1 MSKQVN
7 EADILF
13 AEKEIKI
20 GDETITIKPY
30 SWAQSMK
37 LVKPLG
43 VIIHLLIDHADELQK
58 ALKEFDK
65 AKTKTIIYQAMPIID
80 LLGDVESEK
89 LVKALTDFMVAA
101 TGKNEAYIQGLML
114 DEVFELGTVVYD
126 VNKGFFTKRLA
137 IQTNLP
143 SKKTEKT
150 EKKSQ

>member
-1 MSKQVN
+1 MAKQVN

-43 VIIHLLIDHADELQK
+43 TIMHVLINHIDDIHKVLNGFNKSENIVNQV
-58 ALKEFDK
+58 
-65 AKTKTIIYQAMPIID
+65 MPFIN
-80 LLGDVESEK
+80 LLGDIEGEE
-89 LVKALTDFMVAA
+89 LVDALTEFMAVAA
-101 TGKNEAYIQGLML
+101 RKDEAYIQALML
-114 DEVFELGTVVYD
+114 DDAFKLANAVYD
-126 VNKGFFTKRLA
+126 VNKSFFTKRLA
-137 IQTNLP
+137 TMKMNQP
-143 SKKTEKT
+143 SKKA

>member
-1 MSKQVN
+1 MSEQLN

-43 VIIHLLIDHADELQK
+43 VIMHLLLKHADELQM
-58 ALKEFDK
+58 ALKEYEG
-65 AKTKTIIYQAMPIID
+65 AKSIINQAMPIID
-80 LLGDVESEK
+80 LLGDIESEE
-89 LVKALTDFMVAA
+89 LVKALTDFMVTA
-101 TGKNEAYIQGLML
+101 TGKNEVYIQGLML
-114 DEVFELGTVVYD
+114 DDVFELGTAVYD

-137 IQTNLP
+137 KVQTVQP
-143 SKKTEKT
+143 SKKA